1 MWDPV
6 IPNLSR
12 NFKVICFDMPGFGKS
27 PLQSE
32 NTSMQLMADLVSQSL
47 VSMGLKEKIILTGVS
62 MGGYVALEFVKKYP
76 GQMRG
81 LGLISTRATADTEE
95 NRNKRFETIKRVQ
108 ENGSAALAEKMAPAL
123 LGPKNQEKIEWIQNE
138 ISNAQPEAICAAL
151 RGMADRRDNSAILN
165 KISVPT
171 FVAYGAEDTL
181 IRKEE
186 METMSNAIPKSNFH
200 VIENAGHLLTIEQT
214 DQFLDLFRHYLKRNI
229 L

>member
-1 MWDPV
+1 
-6 IPNLSR
+6 
-12 NFKVICFDMPGFGKS
+12 MPGFGKS